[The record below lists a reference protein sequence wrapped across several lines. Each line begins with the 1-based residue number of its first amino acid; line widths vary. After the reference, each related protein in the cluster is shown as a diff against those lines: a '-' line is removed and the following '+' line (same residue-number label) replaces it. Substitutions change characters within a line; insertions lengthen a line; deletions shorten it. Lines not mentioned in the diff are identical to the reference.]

1 MRLFLYICLSFFFV
15 VPTMAQQKQMRSSL
29 RSGNRYYRQDNL
41 KKAESEY
48 RKAYEID
55 SMNTQVL
62 YNLGTDLL
70 MQRDLQQANQM
81 LSLATKNDVSKNKLK
96 GTKMYHNLGVTLQS
110 AQQYQKAIEAYKQA
124 LRYNPNDEETR
135 YNLVLCQK
143 LLKNQ
148 QQQQQ
153 QQQQDQKEQKE
164 EKKEQQ
170 KQEQQPQNQMSQENA
185 KQLLEAVKQ
194 EEKNVKE
201 RMNQQKVQPK
211 SRRKSKDW

>member
-1 MRLFLYICLSFFFV
+1 
-15 VPTMAQQKQMRSSL
+15 MAQQKQMRSNL
-29 RSGNRYYRQDNL
+29 RSGNRFYHQDNL

-70 MQRDLQQANQM
+70 MQRDLQQANQ
-81 LSLATKNDVSKNKLK
+81 LLARAAKNDISKNKLK
-96 GTKMYHNLGVTLQS
+96 GTKMYHNLGVTFQS

-153 QQQQDQKEQKE
+153 QQQQQKQQDKQDQKE
-164 EKKEQQ
+164 EKKEQN

-201 RMNQQKVQPK
+201 RMNQQKVQPR